1 MKKNLTFLTGI
12 VILITIL
19 VAAGCGSSEKKNS
32 PAEEGIDPVEV
43 GLDSKTVTIYLKDTV
58 IGESMHLL
66 MYHEKNSD
74 CGVIDNLQTVVYR
87 EDIIVFKKADNSQ
100 IKKVDTIR
108 LVEEKVKVFNVVN
121 SMDRGLYALEIDSDA
136 PEDTI
141 VKYVIEFAINKDTSY
156 IIDPYL
162 RIPKQQ

>member
-1 MKKNLTFLTGI
+1 MKKILTLLIGI
-12 VILITIL
+12 VVLITIL
-19 VAAGCGSSEKKNS
+19 VADGCNTSKKENGSISAEK
-32 PAEEGIDPVEV
+32 DP
-43 GLDSKTVTIYLKDTV
+43 KTVTIYLKDTV

-66 MYHEKNSD
+66 MHHEKNPD
-74 CGVIDNLQTVVYR
+74 CGVIDNLQTVVNR
-87 EDIIVFKKADNSQ
+87 DDIIVFKKAVNSK

-121 SMDRGLYALEIDSDA
+121 SMDRSLYVLEIDSDA

-162 RIPKQQ
+162 RIPKETDE